1 MTSVCYGCNTGF
13 MGKEATQFKSGNTGK
28 PKGAKNKTTV
38 AAKALFYEIMDGE
51 IGNIKQALDKV
62 RDKNPAMYLM
72 TLSKLMPYFLP
83 KKIEVD
89 TPTEMIINV
98 KRRG

>member
-1 MTSVCYGCNTGF
+1 
-13 MGKEATQFKSGNTGK
+13 MGKEATQFKEGNPGK
-28 PKGAKNKTTV
+28 QKGTKNKTTV
-38 AAKALFYEIMDGE
+38 AAKELFYEIMDGE
-51 IGNIKQALDKV
+51 IGNIKDSLDKV
-62 RDKNPAMYLM
+62 RKKSPAVYLT

-89 TPTEMIINV
+89 SPTEMIINV

>member
-1 MTSVCYGCNTGF
+1 MDKPSTKFKTG
-13 MGKEATQFKSGNTGK
+13 NPGK
-28 PKGAKNKTTV
+28 PKGSKNKTTT
-38 AAKALFYEIMDGE
+38 AAKELFYEIMDGE
-51 IGNIKQALDKV
+51 IGNIKESLDQV
-62 RDKNPAMYLM
+62 RRKNPAMYLM

-83 KKIEVD
+83 KKLEVE